1 MPVMGDLVN
10 VSVGTVPEVSPSPD
24 MSELDEITTKVRQGL
39 GSVVVLFSGVSGT
52 GKTMAAKVLAE
63 KLGSQVVRID
73 SSTLVSKYIGE
84 TEKNLR
90 RVLEEASKSGSIL
103 LFDEADA
110 LFGKRTEVKDSH
122 DRYGKRTEVK
132 DSHDRYGKRTEV
144 GDARD
149 RYANQAVSHLLAW
162 LENEFGLMILS
173 TNLAE
178 SIDRTLVRRLHLI
191 IEFS

>member
-1 MPVMGDLVN
+1 MPVVGDLVN
-10 VSVGTVPEVSPSPD
+10 VSVGTVTEVSPSPD

-122 DRYGKRTEVK
+122 DRHGKRTEVK
-132 DSHDRYGKRTEV
+132 DSHDRHAKRTEV
-144 GDARD
+144 KDSHD

-162 LENEFGLMILS
+162 LENGFGLMILS

-178 SIDRTLVRRLHLI
+178 SVDRTLVRRLHLI

>member
-1 MPVMGDLVN
+1 
-10 VSVGTVPEVSPSPD
+10 

-39 GSVVVLFSGVSGT
+39 GSVVVLFSGSPAT

-63 KLGSQVVRID
+63 KLGSHVVRID

-122 DRYGKRTEVK
+122 DR
-132 DSHDRYGKRTEV
+132 S
-144 GDARD
+144 
-149 RYANQAVSHLLAW
+149 ANQAVSYLLAW

>member
-1 MPVMGDLVN
+1 
-10 VSVGTVPEVSPSPD
+10 
-24 MSELDEITTKVRQGL
+24 MSELDEITSKVRQGL

-63 KLGSQVVRID
+63 KLGSHLVRID

-132 DSHDRYGKRTEV
+132 DSHDRY
-144 GDARD
+144 
-149 RYANQAVSHLLAW
+149 ANQAVSYLLAW

-178 SIDRTLVRRLHLI
+178 NIDRTLVRRLHLI
-191 IEFS
+191 IEFC